1 MHASFRTHYW
11 QFILFYQNLDNA
23 TSQFLSTR
31 LREKNEAYDDKTRH
45 IGNKKVSNAS
55 QTKKR
60 YHPHLSRTNFV
71 NNGDH
76 NAATCIKIKNL
87 KKHANEIKHDEVVE
101 NNDNMELMT
110 SQQSEYPN
118 NHRSWHIPI
127 SNHEHTSFD
136 QIRQVGILK
145 MMPRFSTQPSSPSSK
160 IYSNDTVGNR
170 NWLTSTVYYCHWAI
184 YVQFKEAQTK
194 LNTGLIWSHI
204 HSLLLLDTTSITM
217 IYEVVNKNKTI
228 AIFQIKPQIFHTE
241 SINTKKEMWV
251 MWKGKYSMVKA
262 VFLTCVFAMLLYLFS
277 NCVIIAYKI
286 DTFKSK
292 VSTLNI
298 FASKTFL

>member
-31 LREKNEAYDDKTRH
+31 LRQKNGAYDDKTRH
-45 IGNKKVSNAS
+45 IGNKKIGNAS

-71 NNGDH
+71 NNYNN
-76 NAATCIKIKNL
+76 NAATCIEIKNL
-87 KKHANEIKHDEVVE
+87 KKHANEIKHDEVVK

-110 SQQSEYPN
+110 SQQSEHPN

-145 MMPRFSTQPSSPSSK
+145 MMPHFSTQPSSSSSK

-170 NWLTSTVYYCHWAI
+170 NWLTSTIYYRHWAI
-184 YVQFKEAQTK
+184 YVQFKEAQTIFSK
-194 LNTGLIWSHI
+194 IKYWLNLKPYTYLV
-204 HSLLLLDTTSITM
+204 TSRTNINNNNLS
-217 IYEVVNKNKTI
+217 INKQNETI
-228 AIFQIKPQIFHTE
+228 AIFQIKTQI
-241 SINTKKEMWV
+241 SI
-251 MWKGKYSMVKA
+251 
-262 VFLTCVFAMLLYLFS
+262 L
-277 NCVIIAYKI
+277 
-286 DTFKSK
+286 DQ
-292 VSTLNI
+292 
-298 FASKTFL
+298 

>member
-1 MHASFRTHYW
+1 MAYSDLKLWTYLIWPNTTSRYSENDAVFRYTGIFSY
-11 QFILFYQNLDNA
+11 
-23 TSQFLSTR
+23 
-31 LREKNEAYDDKTRH
+31 
-45 IGNKKVSNAS
+45 
-55 QTKKR
+55 
-60 YHPHLSRTNFV
+60 
-71 NNGDH
+71 
-76 NAATCIKIKNL
+76 IKNIFKWYSWQPKL
-87 KKHANEIKHDEVVE
+87 IDKHCLLLPLSDLRSI
-101 NNDNMELMT
+101 
-110 SQQSEYPN
+110 QRGPN
-118 NHRSWHIPI
+118 N
-127 SNHEHTSFD
+127 F
-136 QIRQVGILK
+136 L
-145 MMPRFSTQPSSPSSK
+145 
-160 IYSNDTVGNR
+160 
-170 NWLTSTVYYCHWAI
+170 
-184 YVQFKEAQTK
+184 TK

-262 VFLTCVFAMLLYLFS
+262 VSVTCVFAMLLYLFS